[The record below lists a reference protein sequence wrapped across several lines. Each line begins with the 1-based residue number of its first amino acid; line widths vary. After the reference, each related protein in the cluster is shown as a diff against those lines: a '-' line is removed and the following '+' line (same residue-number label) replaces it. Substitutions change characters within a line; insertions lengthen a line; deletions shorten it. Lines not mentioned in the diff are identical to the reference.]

1 MSSTYEEIE
10 NLILNAFLSP
20 LFNSFKGVQL
30 VFHTFHLESSHDYL
44 LITEDGSF
52 TEPVAR
58 LTGSVLPPTIKAG
71 LFGNFTAQ
79 LRFISDFSISYEG
92 FNITFSGN
100 EFHST
105 KYPEMVPDDIS
116 RADNRNI
123 LKHGKVKKNIK
134 INKKN

>member
-1 MSSTYEEIE
+1 MLSLSPTYEGIE
-10 NLILNAFLSP
+10 KLPIKCFFSS

-100 EFHST
+100 EFYSA
-105 KYPEMVPDDIS
+105 KYPETVPYDIS
-116 RADNRNI
+116 LVDNRNI
-123 LKHGKVKKNIK
+123 KKHQ
-134 INKKN
+134 